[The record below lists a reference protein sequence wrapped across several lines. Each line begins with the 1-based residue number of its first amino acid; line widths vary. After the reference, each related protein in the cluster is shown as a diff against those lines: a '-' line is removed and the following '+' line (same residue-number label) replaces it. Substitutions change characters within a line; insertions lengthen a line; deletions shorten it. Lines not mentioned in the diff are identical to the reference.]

1 MLPASSDRA
10 RGGKGVKP
18 SVRTDASRLP
28 HRSREPMRLISLNV
42 SLPRSFEWRGQT
54 VTSAIFKEP
63 VPDRRWVGTLNV
75 DGDDQADKQ
84 GHGGEHRA
92 VFVYQLESYRYWE
105 QELDRTLGGPGL
117 FGENFTIEG
126 LSDEDVAI
134 GDRFGIGGAIFE
146 VTQPRVTCY
155 KIGIR
160 LEEPRMAAL
169 LTGHGRPG
177 FYFRV
182 IEPGEVGA
190 RDEIIPLGGPE
201 DRLSVREV
209 SDLLYRTHDEPT
221 LRRALSLTAL
231 PDGWRSSFQALLDQS
246 LEGQAGNA
254 GLAGPGAA
262 PPPAWSGFRA
272 FRVAQV
278 IVETPT
284 IHSFILIPT
293 DNEALAPHAPGQF
306 ISLRLPKVDGRQL
319 VRSYSLSAV
328 GDTRSLRISVRRD
341 GAASTQLHDA
351 VLVGDVVELG
361 APRGDFTLDP
371 TADGSAIVLLSAGIG
386 ITPILAMLAA
396 LARHRSRRRIIWVH
410 VARNEAEHAFREE
423 AAGLLSQLPDV
434 ETHLFYTKPD
444 APPAAGTL
452 AGRLDEAALAA
463 LALPADAAV
472 YLCGPDGF
480 MTATIEALGTLGF
493 AEAEIHS
500 ERFGAPAPSGK
511 PPHLPDDPPR
521 EGPLVTF
528 ARSGIEVHFGDPW
541 PNLLEIAEACDVP
554 VSWSCR
560 TGVCHRCENALVS
573 GELAYDPE
581 PLDAPAPGNL
591 LLCCSHPVGAVTL
604 DL

>member
-1 MLPASSDRA
+1 M
-10 RGGKGVKP
+10 
-18 SVRTDASRLP
+18 
-28 HRSREPMRLISLNV
+28 SLNV
-42 SLPRSFEWRGQT
+42 ALPRSFEWRGQT

-63 VPDRRWVGTLNV
+63 VADRRCVGKLKI

-92 VFVYQLESYRYWE
+92 VFVYQLDSYRYWE
-105 QELDRTLGGPGL
+105 GQLSRTLGGPGL

-126 LSDEDVAI
+126 LSDENVAI
-134 GDRFGIGGAIFE
+134 GDRFRIGSAIFE

-155 KIGIR
+155 KVGIR

-190 RDEIIPLGGPE
+190 GDEIVALGGPK

-209 SDLLYRTHDEPT
+209 SDLLYKTHDEPT
-221 LRRALSLTAL
+221 LRRALALTAL
-231 PDGWRSSFQALLDQS
+231 PEGWRSSFQALLDQS
-246 LEGQAGNA
+246 LRGEEGNA
-254 GLAGPGAA
+254 GLAGPRAA
-262 PPPAWSGFRA
+262 PSPAWSGFRE

-278 IVETPT
+278 IAETPT
-284 IHSFILIPT
+284 IHSFILIPS
-293 DNEALAPHAPGQF
+293 DGEALTPHAPGQF
-306 ISLRLPKVDGRQL
+306 ISIRLPRVDGRQL

-341 GAASTQLHDA
+341 GAASTQLHDSIVA
-351 VLVGDVVELG
+351 GDIVELG
-361 APRGDFTLDP
+361 APRGDFILDP
-371 TADGSAIVLLSAGIG
+371 TADGPAVVLLSAGIG
-386 ITPILAMLAA
+386 VTPILSMLAG
-396 LARHRSRRRIIWVH
+396 LARHRSTRRVIWVH
-410 VARNEAEHAFREE
+410 VARNEAEHAFRDEV
-423 AAGLLSQLPDV
+423 ARLLSELPDT

-444 APPAAGTL
+444 APLTPGIL
-452 AGRLDEAALAA
+452 AGRLDEPALVG
-463 LALPADAAV
+463 LTLPVDAAA

-480 MTATIEALGTLGF
+480 MTATTAALGTLGF
-493 AEAEIHS
+493 AEAQIHS
-500 ERFGAPAPSGK
+500 ERFGAPAPGGK
-511 PPHLPDDPPR
+511 PPHLPDDPPQ

-528 ARSGIEVHFGDPW
+528 ARSGIEVHYGDPW
-541 PNLLEIAEACDVP
+541 LNLLEVAEACDVP

-581 PLDAPAPGNL
+581 PLDPPAPGNL
-591 LLCCSHPVGAVTL
+591 LLCCSRPVAPVTL